1 MNLSEDL
8 NLALR
13 VLLAL
18 AHLVSL
24 LVLALRW
31 RERRF
36 SYVPLILYCV
46 LATVW
51 SLGAALAAGTG
62 SWLPDGILPVA
73 SYVASDLTSVLVGL
87 LVSIAFQNVSRRGH
101 WAWWVTGATWSVV
114 ALGVHIYLGPE
125 AAQTR
130 QVAALALIGWLVF
143 ATVVISISAWWALR
157 AQLAFHRNRGIYLL
171 MVLVPLL
178 AGHVLARGQWWG
190 MGIGLALHLLGTVS
204 IVVLT
209 TARGLPNIKELM
221 RNTVGNTVVTATT
234 VLLLL
239 VGLLTGWF
247 LFQLWEDWTM
257 GLVISAA
264 LAVGLALVHRPL
276 HRFITWIVNRLLWRT
291 DYDLNQVLHEY
302 GRTISNLLSL
312 EQLATVAV
320 GTLSDVLGVHRGA
333 LIMMAR
339 GADRVT
345 LRVTEGMGK
354 VERDEI
360 HLSLSSPILHEMI
373 MAGEPFF
380 QYDLEQR
387 PKLWDVAAQEVGD
400 LRELGM
406 EIFLPI
412 MARER
417 VLGML
422 VVGAPGTGEPY
433 GQREVSF
440 LKTLAQQTGVA
451 LQNAYLFSQMRGLYT
466 KISRLNEDLRSAYTK
481 LMRMDQAKT
490 DFLSIASHELRTPL
504 TVIQGYADI
513 LEEMAVTGDLQK
525 AQMEEIVGNLKTPI
539 QRLTAIV
546 TAMLDASQIEVHAL
560 DLQFTTT
567 TLQAVLTMAFGSWY
581 GAVEG
586 RQQEL
591 TVEVADG
598 IPPIEVDV
606 QRLSKALGNI
616 VSNAIKYTPDG
627 GQITIHAHMANES
640 RFEIVISDT
649 GVGIDPDDQEL
660 IFEKFYRVGSLM
672 LHSTG
677 DTKFKGAGPGLG
689 LHIARG
695 VIEAHGGEIWVE
707 SEGYDEEKCPGSAFH
722 VVLPLTAVPPEL
734 TESPES
740 T

>member
-1 MNLSEDL
+1 MILSNDL
-8 NLALR
+8 RLALR
-13 VLLAL
+13 IVLAG
-18 AHLVSL
+18 AHLLPL

-31 RERRF
+31 RDRQY
-36 SYVPLILYCV
+36 SYVPQILYCL

-51 SLGAALAAGTG
+51 GLGAAVAVGGG
-62 SWLPDGILPVA
+62 SWLPDGVIRVA
-73 SYVASDLTSVLVGL
+73 RYIGADFAVVLVGL
-87 LVSIAFQNVSRRGH
+87 LVTIAFQNVGRRGR
-101 WAWWVTGATWSVV
+101 WAWWATGATWTVV

-125 AAQTR
+125 VAQTR
-130 QVAALALIGWLVF
+130 QVAALALIGWLVL
-143 ATVVISISAWWALR
+143 ASLVIAITAWWALR
-157 AQLAFHRNRGIYLL
+157 DRLAFHRNRSIYLL
-171 MVLVPLL
+171 MALVPLL
-178 AGHVLARGQWWG
+178 GGHVLARGQWWG
-190 MGIGLALHLLGTVS
+190 TGIGLILHLLGTIGV
-204 IVVLT
+204 IVLST
-209 TARGLPNIKELM
+209 TRELPNIKELM
-221 RNTVGNTVVTATT
+221 RTTVGNTVVVATT
-234 VLLLL
+234 ALLLL
-239 VGLLTGWF
+239 VGLLAGRL
-247 LFQLWEDWTM
+247 LFEFGQDWATV
-257 GLVISAA
+257 LVASIV
-264 LAVGLALVHRPL
+264 LAVVLALVHQPL
-276 HRFITWIVNRLLWRT
+276 NRLIAWALNRLFWRT

-320 GTLSDVLGVHRGA
+320 GTLSDVLGVQRGA

-339 GADRVT
+339 GANSVT
-345 LRVTEGMGK
+345 LRVTEGMGRVDK
-354 VERDEI
+354 EEI
-360 HLSLSSPILHEMI
+360 QLSLNSPILHEMI
-373 MAGEPFF
+373 MPGEPFF

-387 PKLWDVAAQEVGD
+387 PKLRDVPSEEIQD
-400 LRELGM
+400 LRALGM

-451 LQNAYLFSQMRGLYT
+451 LQNAYLFSQMKGLYT

-513 LEEMAVTGDLQK
+513 LEEMAGTGELGGEQ
-525 AQMEEIVGNLKTPI
+525 QMEEIVHNLKTPI

-546 TAMLDASQIEVHAL
+546 TAMLDASTIEVHAL

-567 TLQAVLTMAFGSWY
+567 TLQAVLTMALGHWRH
-581 GAVEG
+581 AVEE
-586 RQQEL
+586 RNQEL
-591 TVEVADG
+591 MVEVADG
-598 IPPIEVDV
+598 IPPVEVDL
-606 QRLSKALGNI
+606 QRLSKAIGNI

-627 GQITIHAHMANES
+627 GHITVSAKMANET
-640 RFEIVISDT
+640 RFEIVITDT

-677 DTKFKGAGPGLG
+677 DSKFKGAGPGLG

-695 VIEAHGGEIWVE
+695 VVEAHGGQIWVE
-707 SEGYDEEKCPGSAFH
+707 SEGHDEEKCPGSAFH
-722 VVLPLTAVPPEL
+722 VVLPLTAMPPEV
-734 TESPES
+734 SD
-740 T
+740 

>member
-1 MNLSEDL
+1 MILSEDL
-8 NLALR
+8 CLALR
-13 VLLAL
+13 VVLAG
-18 AHLVSL
+18 AHLLPL
-24 LVLALRW
+24 LIVVLRW
-31 RERRF
+31 KNKQI
-36 SYVPLILYCV
+36 SYIPLILYCT
-46 LATVW
+46 LATAW
-51 SLGAALAAGTG
+51 GLGAALGAGDR
-62 SWLPDGILPVA
+62 LPDGVIEIA
-73 SYVASDLTSVLVGL
+73 HYAGADLSVVLVGL

-101 WAWWVTGATWSVV
+101 WAWWATGATWSAV
-114 ALGVHIYLGPE
+114 ALGVHIYLGP
-125 AAQTR
+125 AAAETR
-130 QVAALALIGWLVF
+130 QVAAVALLGWLIL
-143 ATVVISISAWWALR
+143 ACLVIGLAAWWALR
-157 AQLAFHRNRGIYLL
+157 DRLAFHRNRSIYLL

-190 MGIGLALHLLGTVS
+190 TVAGLGLHLLGTAS
-204 IVVLT
+204 IVLLT
-209 TARGLPNIKELM
+209 TSRKLPNIKELM
-221 RNTVGNTVVTATT
+221 RTTVGNTVVTATT
-234 VLLLL
+234 AALLL
-239 VGLLTGWF
+239 VGVVAGWLLFG
-247 LFQLWEDWTM
+247 LWQDWPTV
-257 GLVISAA
+257 LVASVV
-264 LAVGLALVHRPL
+264 LAVVLALVHQPL
-276 HRFITWIVNRLLWRT
+276 HHLITWTLNQLLWRR

-345 LRVTEGMGK
+345 LRVTPGMGRVDK
-354 VERDEI
+354 DELY
-360 HLSLSSPILHEMI
+360 LSLDSPILHQII

-380 QYDLEQR
+380 QYDLER
-387 PKLWDVAAQEVGD
+387 PPQLRDVSLLELED
-400 LRELGM
+400 LRALGM

-422 VVGAPGTGEPY
+422 VVGAAGTGEPY
-433 GQREVSF
+433 SQREVSF

-451 LQNAYLFSQMRGLYT
+451 LQNAYLFSQMKGLYT

-513 LEEMAVTGDLQK
+513 LEEMAVTGDFE
-525 AQMEEIVGNLKTPI
+525 AGQMEEIVRNLKTPI

-546 TAMLDASQIEVHAL
+546 TAMLDASTIEVHAL

-567 TLQAVLTMAFGSWY
+567 TLQAVLTMALGHWHS
-581 GAVEG
+581 AVAE
-586 RQQEL
+586 RNQEL

-598 IPPIEVDV
+598 IPPVEVDL

-627 GQITIHAHMANES
+627 GQISVHAQMVNDT
-640 RFEIVISDT
+640 RFEIVVTDT
-649 GVGIDPDDQEL
+649 GVGIDLDDQEL

-695 VIEAHGGEIWVE
+695 VIEAHGGQIWVE
-707 SEGYDEEKCPGSAFH
+707 SEGHDEEKCPGSAFH
-722 VVLPLTAVPPEL
+722 VVLPLTAMPPEVS
-734 TESPES
+734 E
-740 T
+740 